1 MKKRKILTLTA
12 VAAGITAYLV
22 APERPAPEK
31 TAPFY
36 GRNFAHRGLYTK
48 DGVIPETSLPAFRA
62 AAEAGY
68 GVELDVRLSK
78 DNRVIV
84 FHDENLKRLCGVDK
98 YVESL
103 TYDELSE
110 LRILDT
116 ECKIPL
122 LNEVLAELDGAPV
135 IVEVKRGH
143 NNKLLCAMTM
153 GIMRKYKGPFCVES
167 FDPFIV
173 TWFRNHAPDVLR
185 GQLSKQQ
192 KDLKELDTFM
202 GFVLS
207 RLLTNVSARPNFV
220 AYQVGRKPLTVK
232 LCEKLGAMKVTWT
245 AHDRSNEKD
254 SDAVIFEH
262 FRPGVSFK

>member
-1 MKKRKILTLTA
+1 MKKRKLLTLMA
-12 VAAGITAYLV
+12 AAAGVTAYLV
-22 APERPAPEK
+22 APERPTLEK
-31 TAPFY
+31 AEPFY

-48 DGVIPETSLPAFRA
+48 DGVTPENSLPAFRA
-62 AAEAGY
+62 AAKMGY

-78 DNRVIV
+78 DNKVIV

-103 TYDELSE
+103 TYEELSG
-110 LRILDT
+110 LYLCGT
-116 ECKIPL
+116 EYKIPL
-122 LNEVLAELDGAPV
+122 LTEVLSELDGAPV

-173 TWFRNHAPDVLR
+173 TWFKNHAPDVLR
-185 GQLSKQQ
+185 GQLSKQR
-192 KDLKELDTFM
+192 KELKELDTFM

-207 RLLTNVSARPNFV
+207 RLLTNVSARPNFI
-220 AYQVGRKPLTVK
+220 AYRIGKKPLTVK
-232 LCEKLGAMKVTWT
+232 LCEKMGAMKFAWT
-245 AHDRSNEKD
+245 ARDSSEEAD

-262 FRPGVSFK
+262 FLPNVRFK